1 LIVMELLRPRRRV
14 LVGLLVGAVA
24 SLLATLLAWW
34 AGESLLFV
42 GLLLLAV
49 AVVGLGL
56 GATAAA
62 YAYVSAAVVIV
73 VLTLLP
79 REASDIGVGD
89 AVRLAAFVLGAPV
102 VVLMALQAERG
113 RQQTARER
121 DRSDLAERQAQ
132 DQRDAADDARRE
144 LNKALGRAERER
156 ARLEEVAEAI
166 PEPLIVYDAE
176 LRGTYG
182 NRATLRLLG
191 RSFFERPIEEWG
203 RIADPRD
210 EHGQPLPR
218 EDWPQLRAQT
228 EPYRG
233 RLTVRVPLSGR
244 DLLVNVEGTPIRGG
258 GCVLLLRDVGKEED
272 ERRRLSRFASFVAHE
287 LRNPLAVAKARIEL
301 ARRDEGMAGRA
312 AAHADRAHDSVDAAI
327 AILERLE
334 LFSRADAGRLEA
346 RRERF
351 ELRPAIA
358 ASLERLRARGC
369 EREVTIAM
377 RGRPW
382 VIGDQH
388 LAEQAITNLLTN
400 ADRYSIPEGP
410 IRIEVSG
417 GDPVI
422 LRVVDAGPGIADDVA
437 QLLFRD
443 RVSSGRGLG
452 LGLYLVNAMMQAQG
466 GSARLEQRNP
476 RAVFALRWK
485 RASGAPSRSSAA
497 SASEASA
504 PVER

>member
-1 LIVMELLRPRRRV
+1 VTKNLLGLEDAFAH
-14 LVGLLVGAVA
+14 LVNSVRDYAIFLLDRSGHVA
-24 SLLATLLAWW
+24 SWNP
-34 AGESLLFV
+34 G
-42 GLLLLAV
+42 
-49 AVVGLGL
+49 
-56 GATAAA
+56 
-62 YAYVSAAVVIV
+62 
-73 VLTLLP
+73 
-79 REASDIGVGD
+79 
-89 AVRLAAFVLGAPV
+89 
-102 VVLMALQAERG
+102 AERIKG
-113 RQQTARER
+113 YGAAEIIGEHFSRFYPDEARQHRWPEQQLE
-121 DRSDLAERQAQ
+121 LAERQGRFE
-132 DQRDAADDARRE
+132 DQGWRIGKDGRRFWADVVITALRDA
-144 LNKALGRAERER
+144 KG
-156 ARLEEVAEAI
+156 
-166 PEPLIVYDAE
+166 E
-176 LRGTYG
+176 LRGFAKIT
-182 NRATLRLLG
+182 RDLSERREREESLRRSEERFRLLIQGVKDYAIFMVDRYG
-191 RSFFERPIEEWG
+191 RVASWNAGAERMTGYSVHEIMG
-203 RIADPRD
+203 RPLSVFYPRD
-210 EHGQPLPR
+210 AVEKKWPEQELAMAREHGRFEDQGARVRKNGTTFWADVVVTPLY
-218 EDWPQLRAQT
+218 DAQGALIGYAEVT
-228 EPYRG
+228 
-233 RLTVRVPLSGR
+233 R
-244 DLLVNVEGTPIRGG
+244 DLTDRKRVEALEKAEQQTNEF
-258 GCVLLLRDVGKEED
+258 LAML
-272 ERRRLSRFASFVAHE
+272 AHE

-400 ADRYSIPEGP
+400 ADRYSTPEGP